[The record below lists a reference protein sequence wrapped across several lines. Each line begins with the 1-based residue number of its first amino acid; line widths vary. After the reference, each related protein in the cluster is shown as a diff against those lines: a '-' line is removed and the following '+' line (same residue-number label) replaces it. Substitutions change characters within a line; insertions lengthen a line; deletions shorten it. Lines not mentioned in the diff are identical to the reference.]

1 MLKKMQNNTEYML
14 TPAHSSIYL
23 NLLVTDIWSVKCS
36 EIKRYCTYAYKW
48 FSTPPDW
55 GRVNINVI
63 LQKHKWI
70 YSQWSCLSPNLKSF
84 GLYTTNSAALFLLSL
99 RPSSPFQ
106 FNDILYFVVHI
117 LKHTLLTTEF
127 YEQDCSL
134 PLHCSAYALC
144 SFPPSTSL
152 ELTLELLVTPF
163 VHVLFMVSDKSCSL
177 E

>member
-1 MLKKMQNNTEYML
+1 MLSVQKLNAIALMLISDLALLQTEEWTLM
-14 TPAHSSIYL
+14 SFC
-23 NLLVTDIWSVKCS
+23 K
-36 EIKRYCTYAYKW
+36 
-48 FSTPPDW
+48 
-55 GRVNINVI
+55 
-63 LQKHKWI
+63 KHKWI
-70 YSQWSCLSPNLKSF
+70 CSQWSCLSPNLMSF
-84 GLYTTNSAALFLLSL
+84 GLYTTNLAALFLLSL

-117 LKHTLLTTEF
+117 LKPTLLTTEF